1 MVTSIN
7 DPSNLCYQCNLLL
20 LVALTC
26 SNLYSDRTRPF
37 LTFLLSSLS
46 LPIWNFLHLL
56 FPPANVS
63 LTFSPLPLP
72 SHPACTTF
80 SPPCSEQDFD
90 KPNEDLVKH
99 HASISELKR
108 NFMEAVPESRPS
120 EWEKRLSTH
129 SPFRNLGI
137 NGQPLSGADG
147 VSAPLKLVICL
158 WDDYI
163 DCANVSLMDDWLSFL
178 HVTRRLRDCCTE

>member
-7 DPSNLCYQCNLLL
+7 DPSNLCYQFNLLL
-20 LVALTC
+20 LVDLTC
-26 SNLYSDRTRPF
+26 SNFYRDQMKPF
-37 LTFLLSSLS
+37 LTSLLPSLS
-46 LPIWNFLHLL
+46 LPIWTFLHLP

-63 LTFSPLPLP
+63 VTFSPLPLP
-72 SHPACTTF
+72 PHPACTIF

-147 VSAPLKLVICL
+147 VSAPLKLLYSLCVSQTIISTLLMCL
-158 WDDYI
+158 
-163 DCANVSLMDDWLSFL
+163 
-178 HVTRRLRDCCTE
+178 

>member
-7 DPSNLCYQCNLLL
+7 DPSNLCYQFNLLL
-20 LVALTC
+20 LVGLTC
-26 SNLYSDRTRPF
+26 SNLYRVRTRPF
-37 LTFLLSSLS
+37 LTFLLFFVSPNLELS
-46 LPIWNFLHLL
+46 P
-56 FPPANVS
+56 
-63 LTFSPLPLP
+63 SPLPSRQCFHYIFTFP
-72 SHPACTTF
+72 SHPVCTIV

-99 HASISELKR
+99 HASISQLKK

-137 NGQPLSGADG
+137 NGQPLSSADG
-147 VSAPLKLVICL
+147 VSALLKLLYSLYVSEMIVLTELKRLCL
-158 WDDYI
+158 
-163 DCANVSLMDDWLSFL
+163 
-178 HVTRRLRDCCTE
+178 